1 MIINGKSSA
10 GTQTCGYSVNIFSV
24 SCREYTVE
32 WKEAKNMVCALGQID
47 ALVRYLPGLRDIFA
61 WYQVQGVNH
70 RAIENH
76 RRRIRLYSG
85 KKDCG

>member
-1 MIINGKSSA
+1 MESQAPGHILA
-10 GTQTCGYSVNIFSV
+10 GIV
-24 SCREYTVE
+24 SISFQYPAGNKR

-47 ALVRYLPGLRDIFA
+47 ALVRYLPGLRDFLA